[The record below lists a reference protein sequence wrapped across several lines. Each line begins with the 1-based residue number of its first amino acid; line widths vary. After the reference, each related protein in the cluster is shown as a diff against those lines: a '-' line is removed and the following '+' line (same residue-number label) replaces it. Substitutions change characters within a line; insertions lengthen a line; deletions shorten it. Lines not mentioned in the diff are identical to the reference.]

1 MSSSILLMLVDI
13 IRSEVLEL
21 SNGNILMFRHIV
33 LQGWGNRAGKRWMRA
48 EGKATMSAVIS
59 LGGCVCVV
67 LPQSI

>member
-1 MSSSILLMLVDI
+1 MLVDI
-13 IRSEVLEL
+13 IRSEVLGL
-21 SNGNILMFRHIV
+21 SNVNILMFRHIV

-48 EGKATMSAVIS
+48 EGKATMSAGKELVIS